1 MQRHQTTRLPGLA
14 ALLLMLAI
22 AGVGCHVVKSTAELP
37 ARAVNSVTSGQRE
50 KQTVD
55 PVDVQQTLQRFA
67 DGFSAQMIAA
77 ADQLQSGTNTLD
89 ARDLLRIK
97 IGFTTETTSIAAG
110 PNAFANLIDM
120 AAFVTVTRMALE
132 EHWVPN
138 VFGDSARPMLVS
150 CQNGETN
157 VWHLVS
163 RAFSN
168 DQQVQLRDAIQT
180 WRAMNPISDRMLGA
194 RTLELSKEIFK
205 KKKPEAGGGGGNVL
219 GLLML
224 DPFAGMD
231 PAVREIA
238 QTRLFAERA
247 LYVAQKMPSMLRWQT
262 ELLSINATETPAVQ
276 QIVSNSTA
284 ISASLERFATVAEKL
299 PNQVSSEREQILK
312 ALHSQE
318 KDLAA
323 LMNAGTDMSDS
334 LNTTLTTFDALMH
347 RFGVGETNNTTS
359 SATNAE
365 PFRILDYAET
375 ATRLSA
381 TAEQLTELL
390 NTLDQTLGS
399 TNLAALTEKVSPAV
413 ERAEAGGKAV
423 VDYAFWKGVMLIVVA
438 LLAALVYKFAA
449 TRVTL
454 ENRQ

>member
-1 MQRHQTTRLPGLA
+1 
-14 ALLLMLAI
+14 LLLVA
-22 AGVGCHVVKSTAELP
+22 VFSPGCHVVQSTAKLP
-37 ARAVNSVTSGQRE
+37 ARAVNSVTPGQTG
-50 KQTVD
+50 KQKMG

-67 DGFSAQMIAA
+67 DGFSAQMVAA

-97 IGFTTETTSIAAG
+97 IGFTTETTSIAAS

-132 EHWVPN
+132 DHWVPN

-150 CQNGETN
+150 CQNAETN
-157 VWHLVS
+157 VWQLVS
-163 RAFSN
+163 QAFSN

-180 WRAMNPISDRMLGA
+180 WRAKNPISDRMLGA

-205 KKKPEAGGGGGNVL
+205 KNKPEAGGGGGNVL

-224 DPFAGMD
+224 DPLAGMD

-247 LYVAQKMPSMLRWQT
+247 LYVAQKMPLMLRWQT

-276 QIVSNSTA
+276 QLVSNSTA

-299 PNQVSSEREQILK
+299 PNQVSSEREEILK

-334 LNTTLTTFDALMH
+334 LNTTLTTFDALMK
-347 RFGVGETNNTTS
+347 RFGVGETNNTKS

-365 PFRILDYAET
+365 PFRIQDYT
-375 ATRLSA
+375 ATAAQLSA
-381 TAEQLTELL
+381 TADRLTELL
-390 NTLDQTLGS
+390 STLDRTLGS
-399 TNLAALTEKVSPAV
+399 TNIAALTEKVSPAV

-423 VDYAFWKGVMLIVVA
+423 VDYAFWKGVLLVGIGLLAMLI
-438 LLAALVYKFAA
+438 YQFATA
-449 TRVTL
+449 RL
-454 ENRQ
+454 KPPLRN